1 MIRKFTRNWQI
12 FTQAPACAACDKYQ
26 LCKKLHYFKL
36 QTSLTMACLNFLFEF
51 THPPT
56 SIRLQPNVSP
66 QRQEREEITCQQNMW
81 HGIRCRNMPSQMLRK
96 KRLKFEFVIWA
107 KAVYYLTSSRSWRMR
122 YGRRGRQKEQG
133 RRGRHGTEWRQGRP
147 GDKGHRGALGWLDQ
161 QFNTLSHWDQVK
173 NVWDQ

>member
-26 LCKKLHYFKL
+26 VCKKLHYFKL

-107 KAVYYLTSSRSWRMR
+107 KAVYYLTSSRSWRTGETER
-122 YGRRGRQKEQG
+122 TGKTGKTWDRVETGETGRQGTQG
-133 RRGRHGTEWRQGRP
+133 GTGLT
-147 GDKGHRGALGWLDQ
+147 GS
-161 QFNTLSHWDQVK
+161 TV
-173 NVWDQ
+173 

>member
-107 KAVYYLTSSRSWRMR
+107 KAVYYLTSSRSWRTGETER
-122 YGRRGRQKEQG
+122 TGKTGKTWDRVETGETGRQGTQG
-133 RRGRHGTEWRQGRP
+133 GTGLT
-147 GDKGHRGALGWLDQ
+147 GS
-161 QFNTLSHWDQVK
+161 TV
-173 NVWDQ
+173 

>member
-107 KAVYYLTSSRSWRMR
+107 KAVYYLTSSRSWMMR
-122 YGRRGRQKEQG
+122 YGRRGVDRKDREDREDMGQSG
-133 RRGRHGTEWRQGRP
+133 DRGDRETRDTGGT
-147 GDKGHRGALGWLDQ
+147 LGWLDQ

-173 NVWDQ
+173 NV

>member
-26 LCKKLHYFKL
+26 VCKKLHYFKL

-107 KAVYYLTSSRSWRMR
+107 KAVYYLTSSRSWRTGETER
-122 YGRRGRQKEQG
+122 TGKTGKTWDRVETGETGRQGTQG
-133 RRGRHGTEWRQGRP
+133 
-147 GDKGHRGALGWLDQ
+147 GHWADWI
-161 QFNTLSHWDQVK
+161 NS
-173 NVWDQ
+173 

>member
-12 FTQAPACAACDKYQ
+12 LTQAHACAACDKYQ

-122 YGRRGRQKEQG
+122 YGRRR
-133 RRGRHGTEWRQGRP
+133 RQGRQ
-147 GDKGHRGALGWLDQ
+147 GAHGTLGKKEAQGTQGWLGQ
-161 QFNTLSHWDQVK
+161 QF
-173 NVWDQ
+173 

>member
-107 KAVYYLTSSRSWRMR
+107 KAVYYLTSSRSWRTGETER
-122 YGRRGRQKEQG
+122 TGKTGKTWDRVETGETGRQGTQG
-133 RRGRHGTEWRQGRP
+133 
-147 GDKGHRGALGWLDQ
+147 GHWADWI
-161 QFNTLSHWDQVK
+161 NS
-173 NVWDQ
+173 

>member
-12 FTQAPACAACDKYQ
+12 LTQAHACAACDKYQ

-107 KAVYYLTSSRSWRMR
+107 KAVYYLTSSRSWRTGETER
-122 YGRRGRQKEQG
+122 TGKTGKTWDRVETGETGRQGTQG
-133 RRGRHGTEWRQGRP
+133 GHWADWINSLTHYLTEI
-147 GDKGHRGALGWLDQ
+147 K
-161 QFNTLSHWDQVK
+161 
-173 NVWDQ
+173 

>member
-107 KAVYYLTSSRSWRMR
+107 KAVYYLTSSKSWRTGETER
-122 YGRRGRQKEQG
+122 TGKTWDRVETGETGRQGTQG
-133 RRGRHGTEWRQGRP
+133 GTGLT
-147 GDKGHRGALGWLDQ
+147 GS
-161 QFNTLSHWDQVK
+161 TV
-173 NVWDQ
+173 

>member
-107 KAVYYLTSSRSWRMR
+107 KAVYYLTSSRSWRTGETER
-122 YGRRGRQKEQG
+122 TGKTGKTWDRVEAGETGKQG
-133 RRGRHGTEWRQGRP
+133 TQGGTGLT
-147 GDKGHRGALGWLDQ
+147 GS
-161 QFNTLSHWDQVK
+161 TV
-173 NVWDQ
+173 

>member
-107 KAVYYLTSSRSWRMR
+107 KAVYYLTSSRSWRTGETER
-122 YGRRGRQKEQG
+122 TGKTGKTWDRVETGETGRQGTQG
-133 RRGRHGTEWRQGRP
+133 GHWADWINSLTHYLTEI
-147 GDKGHRGALGWLDQ
+147 K
-161 QFNTLSHWDQVK
+161 
-173 NVWDQ
+173 

>member
-26 LCKKLHYFKL
+26 VCKKLHYFKL

-107 KAVYYLTSSRSWRMR
+107 KAVYYLTSSRSWRTGETER
-122 YGRRGRQKEQG
+122 TGKTGKTWDRVETGETGRQGTQG
-133 RRGRHGTEWRQGRP
+133 GHWADWINSLTHYLTEI
-147 GDKGHRGALGWLDQ
+147 K
-161 QFNTLSHWDQVK
+161 
-173 NVWDQ
+173 